1 MKILFE
7 ENELE
12 KLEELYKDGTL
23 KHSLIPKNC
32 TGSKFSISFEVLDP
46 VRAERFISFLKYGLD
61 CETINNIG
69 IKVTAFSLFDYTERD
84 KIIQKIRDT
93 LDEIEGVHR
102 D

>member
-1 MKILFE
+1 MKIVFE
-7 ENELE
+7 ENEL
-12 KLEELYKDGTL
+12 KQLEELYENGIL
-23 KHSLIPKNC
+23 KQSLLPKNC

-46 VRAERFISFLKYGLD
+46 VRADAFISFLMYGLD
-61 CETINNIG
+61 SETMNNIG
-69 IKVTAFSLFDYTERD
+69 IKVTAFSLFDYTVKD